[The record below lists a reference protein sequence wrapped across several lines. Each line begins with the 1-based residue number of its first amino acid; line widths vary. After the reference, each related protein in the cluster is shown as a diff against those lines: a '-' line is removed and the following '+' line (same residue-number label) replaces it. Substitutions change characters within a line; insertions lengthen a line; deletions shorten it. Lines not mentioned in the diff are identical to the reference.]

1 MKIVITV
8 LAVLAVLVLGAVA
21 VAYSGFVSVA
31 ATDPG
36 SAPVEWFLNTT
47 REHSIESQLDGIE
60 VPSLDDP
67 AKLRTGL
74 VHYHQMCVTCH
85 GAPGIEPDELA
96 QGLNPTPPELAKRRR
111 RAPAGPAGG
120 EAGEGREANERET
133 EHAAETYWIVK
144 NGIRMTG
151 MPAFGPTHSD
161 EQIWAITAFVERLP
175 ELSADEYA
183 SMVRNAGLSLRSS
196 HEEDEHGEM
205 AGEAMDEM
213 HDEMQNGAMHDD
225 AIHGDAMD
233 DPGDAHRDDDGHEHP
248 SG

>member
-21 VAYSGFVSVA
+21 VAYGGFVNVA

-36 SAPVEWFLNTT
+36 SAPLEWFLNTT
-47 REHSIESQLDGIE
+47 REHAIESQLDGIE
-60 VPSLDDP
+60 VPPLDDP

-85 GAPGIEPDELA
+85 GAPGVEPDELA
-96 QGLNPTPPELAKRRR
+96 QGLNPTPPEFAKRRR
-111 RAPAGPAGG
+111 RAPAT
-120 EAGEGREANERET
+120 EAGESREANERKR

-161 EQIWAITAFVERLP
+161 EKIWAITAFVERLP
-175 ELSADEYA
+175 ELSAEEYA

-196 HEEDEHGEM
+196 HEEHEHGEM
-205 AGEAMDEM
+205 AGEEMDEM
-213 HDEMQNGAMHDD
+213 HDAMHDD
-225 AIHGDAMD
+225 AVEGDAIHE
-233 DPGDAHRDDDGHEHP
+233 DATHDKADGHHHDDGHGHA
-248 SG
+248 GG